1 MDIADFSEA
10 FAKKM
15 EEVTRFVQGD
25 DIKDIMGVEA
35 VNHFKESF
43 KNEGFTDNS
52 LEKWRDVKRR
62 DPESPWYGR
71 SGQTGKFSQ
80 ARTAAKILTGE
91 TEELQSSISY
101 DRTAEGARITNAAP
115 YASVHQFG
123 ISDGKAF
130 GKYPFTLPARPF
142 MGKSIALKQNIED
155 KITTEI
161 KQILT
166 K

>member
-1 MDIADFSEA
+1 MDLSA
-10 FAKKM
+10 FADQFAQKM
-15 EEVTRFVQGD
+15 KEIEDFVNGD

-43 KNEGFTDNS
+43 KNEGFTDES
-52 LEKWRDVKRR
+52 LEKWKDVKRR
-62 DPESPWYGR
+62 DPDSPWYGR

-91 TEELQSSISY
+91 TEELQSSLSY
-101 DRTAEGARITNAAP
+101 DRTAEGARVTNAAP

-123 ISDGKAF
+123 ITDGKAF
-130 GKYPFTLPARPF
+130 GKYPFTLAARPF
-142 MGKSIALKQNIED
+142 VGKSVVLIKNIEE